1 MSFSKPVNP
10 NEPPEGVT
18 LQKNENG
25 TENPKYVDLLDE
37 DKPIAGQKFAC
48 LSFISPEQILKQ
60 KEMYFFEHF
69 LKKWDFSKSMEKF
82 LQFLNFISFK
92 YHVDFE
98 KLTNDFKEFSKDEKD
113 NLVATTLEDEYKN
126 FLDENEEDLQKKF
139 DEQFKFQTSIR
150 GIKVRGVFPTQ
161 QEAELRCKML
171 RQADP
176 NHDVYVGPVGMWVPF
191 HPEAYKTGRVE
202 YMEETLN
209 ELMSEKKKNEE
220 KAKDEFD
227 KRVKEAKEKAIE
239 ENKKKAE
246 ESGNKLTQTI
256 TKEGELVSVAN
267 MNTQEGAMG
276 ENATLEDVRKELF
289 EGENIVTDQNT
300 DKGLSQLTENTVTFN
315 LGEQNEA

>member
-1 MSFSKPVNP
+1 MSFSKPVNL
-10 NEPPEGVT
+10 NESPEGVT
-18 LQKNENG
+18 LQKNPDG
-25 TENPKYVDLLDE
+25 TENAKYVDLLDE
-37 DKPIAGQKFAC
+37 DKSIAGQKFAC

-60 KEMYFFEHF
+60 KDIFFFEQF
-69 LKKWDFSKSMEKF
+69 LKNWDFSKSMEKF
-82 LQFLNFISFK
+82 LQFLNFVSYK

-98 KLTNDFKEFSKDEKD
+98 KITTDFKEFSKDEKD
-113 NLVATTLEDEYKN
+113 SLVSTTLEDEYKTY
-126 FLDENEEDLQKKF
+126 LDDNEEDLQKKF
-139 DEQFKFQTSIR
+139 DETYKFQTSIR

-171 RQADP
+171 RQVDP

-209 ELMSEKKKNEE
+209 ELMSEKKKNED

-227 KRVKEAKEKAIE
+227 KRIKEAKEKAME
-239 ENKKKAE
+239 DNKKKAE

-256 TKEGELVSVAN
+256 NKDGELISVAN

-276 ENATLEDVRKELF
+276 ENTSLEDVRKELF

-300 DKGLSQLTENTVTFN
+300 DKGLSELTDNTVTFN
-315 LGEQNEA
+315 LGEQKDQ

>member
-10 NEPPEGVT
+10 NQPPEGVT
-18 LQKNENG
+18 LQRNSDG
-25 TENPKYVDLLDE
+25 VENPKYVDLLDE
-37 DKPIAGQKFAC
+37 DKAIAGQKFVC

-60 KEMYFFEHF
+60 KEMYFFEQF
-69 LKKWDFSKSMEKF
+69 VNKWDFSKSMEKF
-82 LQFLNFISFK
+82 LQFLNFISYK

-98 KLTNDFKEFSKDEKD
+98 KITTDFKDFSKDEKD
-113 NLVATTLEDEYKN
+113 NLVASSLGDEYKTY
-126 FLDENEEDLQKKF
+126 LDENEEDLQKNF
-139 DEQFKFQTSIR
+139 DEEFKFQTSTR

-202 YMEETLN
+202 YMEDTLN

-227 KRVKEAKEKAIE
+227 KRVKETKEKAIE
-239 ENKKKAE
+239 ENMKKAQ

-256 TKEGELVSVAN
+256 TKEGKLVSVAN
-267 MNTQEGAMG
+267 MNTQEEMMGA
-276 ENATLEDVRKELF
+276 NSTLEDVRKELF
-289 EGENIVTDQNT
+289 EGDNIVTDVNT
-300 DKGLSQLTENTVTFN
+300 DKGLSKLTENTVVFN
-315 LGEQNEA
+315 LAEQKDE

>member
-1 MSFSKPVNP
+1 MCFSKPVNP
-10 NEPPEGVT
+10 IEPPEGVT
-18 LQKNENG
+18 LQKNANG
-25 TENPKYVDLLDE
+25 TDNPKYVDLLDE

-48 LSFISPEQILKQ
+48 LSFISPEHILKQ

-69 LKKWDFSKSMEKF
+69 LKKWDFTKSMEKF
-82 LQFLNFISFK
+82 LQFLNFVSFK

-150 GIKVRGVFPTQ
+150 GIKVRGVFPSQ

-239 ENKKKAE
+239 DNKKKAE
-246 ESGNKLTQTI
+246 MSGNKLTQTI
-256 TKEGELVSVAN
+256 TKDGDLVSVAN
-267 MNTQEGAMG
+267 MNTQEDAMG
-276 ENATLEDVRKELF
+276 ENATLEDVRRELF

-315 LGEQNEA
+315 LGEQQEE